1 VSGMFPQLRL
11 DTQAVFGAAGAKL
24 LGTYELELVPA
35 LNEIGAQSPAIVIDV
50 GGADGYYAVGFARF
64 WQCRVI
70 VFERLAQAR
79 AIIARNGALNQSG
92 MAIELRGECD
102 EPALHAVVRQQPRS
116 GLLIMDV
123 EGAELDLISER
134 VAQSLTGWQIVI
146 ETHDFARPGCLAE
159 LERRLAPTH
168 DLQRIVSRPREVAD
182 FPLSMPLS
190 MALPAARKLKLM
202 DEQRPGAMTWLVGR
216 PRGERRQ

>member
-1 VSGMFPQLRL
+1 MFPQLRL

-24 LGTYELELVPA
+24 LGTYEMELVPA
-35 LNEIGAQSPAIVIDV
+35 LNEIGAQSPSVVIDV

-79 AIIARNGALNQSG
+79 EVIVRNGALNESDT
-92 MAIELRGECD
+92 AIELRGECD
-102 EPALHAVVRQQPRS
+102 EAALHELMQQQPRG

-134 VAQSLTGWQIVI
+134 VAHSLDGWQVVI
-146 ETHDFARPGCLAE
+146 ETHDFARPDCLAE
-159 LERRLAPTH
+159 LERRLTPTH
-168 DLQRIVSRPREVAD
+168 DVQRIVSRPREIAD
-182 FPLSMPLS
+182 FPLLSPLS
-190 MALPAARKLKLM
+190 VALPAARKLELM

-216 PRGERRQ
+216 PRGERSQ